1 MNLETI
7 RKDKIIYNLK
17 KINGRGKTINV
28 SNYDPLSVFIR
39 YAYEGKWCK

>member
-7 RKDKIIYNLK
+7 RKDKVIYNLK
-17 KINGRGKTINV
+17 KSMAEVRINV

-39 YAYEGKWCK
+39 YVYEGKWCK